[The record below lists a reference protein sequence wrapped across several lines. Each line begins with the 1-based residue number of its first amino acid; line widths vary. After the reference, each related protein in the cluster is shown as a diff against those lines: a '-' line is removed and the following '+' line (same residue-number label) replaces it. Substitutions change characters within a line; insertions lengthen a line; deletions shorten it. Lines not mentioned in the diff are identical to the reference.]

1 MDSLN
6 ASSFLDRLPRPLK
19 RATRPGFTLN
29 VLVMLAGTLAGQS
42 ISVLLSPV
50 LTRLY
55 GPSEFGYLSVYSA
68 VLGILG
74 VMASLGLDLAIPIA
88 GTEFECAN
96 LMGLCGFALVA
107 TTAMTALLMLVPADL
122 LAQLSLGPLAS
133 YRCLVPIG
141 FACLGGYYVM
151 VAVATWAGA
160 FKDIARTRVSQGISG
175 PVSQIIFGVIG
186 CGTPGLVIGWII
198 GQSSGTLL
206 LMMRVVL
213 RRASLLR
220 EISWSGMAAAA
231 RRYAHFPL
239 FASWA
244 RLLDMAGG
252 GTILFVL
259 FTACYSSKIA
269 GFMFLSDRVIGRPLL
284 VLSTSFLQVFTG
296 EAGRAINDNPAL
308 LRQRFYQVV
317 PLQFVFAAC
326 WIALANAVAGWVF
339 PPLFGAQWAD
349 AIPYLR
355 ALSLSYLALTV
366 LHPVSTTLQMVEWQ
380 VEAAIWQ
387 IARLI
392 LVVASVLLAWRS
404 GASAISALWLSSIA
418 QTISVLAVFAL
429 MIVSIERIARRR

>member
-1 MDSLN
+1 
-6 ASSFLDRLPRPLK
+6 
-19 RATRPGFTLN
+19 
-29 VLVMLAGTLAGQS
+29 
-42 ISVLLSPV
+42 
-50 LTRLY
+50 
-55 GPSEFGYLSVYSA
+55 
-68 VLGILG
+68 
-74 VMASLGLDLAIPIA
+74 
-88 GTEFECAN
+88 
-96 LMGLCGFALVA
+96 
-107 TTAMTALLMLVPADL
+107 
-122 LAQLSLGPLAS
+122 
-133 YRCLVPIG
+133 
-141 FACLGGYYVM
+141 
-151 VAVATWAGA
+151 
-160 FKDIARTRVSQGISG
+160 
-175 PVSQIIFGVIG
+175 
-186 CGTPGLVIGWII
+186 
-198 GQSSGTLL
+198 
-206 LMMRVVL
+206 VVL

-404 GASAISALWLSSIA
+404 GASAVSALWLSSIA